1 MMPPGPQG
9 SVSDEFDSQLNDPGQ
24 YDNPQDPASLS
35 VAEHLRAL
43 SVRGKLVLLYVA
55 GAMTYLLLRFDL
67 VSLLL
72 ADALSGAQPT
82 ATRLS
87 PHGTSLVIHVSC

>member
-1 MMPPGPQG
+1 MLPPGPQG
-9 SVSDEFDSQLNDPGQ
+9 GLSDEFDSQLNDPGQ

-67 VSLLL
+67 VSLPL
-72 ADALSGAQPT
+72 ADALADARPNP
-82 ATRLS
+82 TRLS
-87 PHGTSLVIHVSC
+87 TRYLSYKQ